1 MIGEM
6 TEYVM
11 ASRKQVSNKSEEQN
25 DMLDA
30 LMTARRVVAGK
41 SVPHA
46 TFLMLYLI
54 LYTDRGV
61 LPRMKSF
68 A

>member
-11 ASRKQVSNKSEEQN
+11 AVRKRVSKKRKEQN
-25 DMLDA
+25 NILDA
-30 LMTARRVVAGK
+30 LMTARRVVEGK